1 MKIDLDSRDSPPV
14 RKRQRTDSA
23 RSTPGAIPEGLVQST
38 RRFTLFL
45 EVLERQN
52 PEQHIPIIAPL
63 FGALDRLIAVESDT
77 RTTLNYPKQMVLS
90 SLISIVKGLQVW
102 ISVSLLTIEHG
113 AFQFKYLSRRFSDR
127 LHQDLDESSSA

>member
-1 MKIDLDSRDSPPV
+1 MKIDVDSRDSSPA

-38 RRFTLFL
+38 RRLTLFL

-52 PEQHIPIIAPL
+52 LEQHVPIIAPL

-90 SLISIVKGLQVW
+90 CLISIVKGLKVR
-102 ISVSLLTIEHG
+102 ISISSLTVEYG
-113 AFQFKYLSRRFSDR
+113 AF
-127 LHQDLDESSSA
+127 